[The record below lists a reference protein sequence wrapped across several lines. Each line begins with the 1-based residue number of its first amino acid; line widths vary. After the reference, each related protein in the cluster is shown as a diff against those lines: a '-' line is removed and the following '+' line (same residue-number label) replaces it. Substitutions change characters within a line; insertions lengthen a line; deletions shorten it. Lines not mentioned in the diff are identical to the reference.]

1 MKKSKYLGE
10 NINADPIIREL
21 DRRDFLKR
29 MGGGL
34 LITFSMSDYPA
45 LFGGKFQEDEKPG
58 MNAYLR
64 IGDDERVSLY
74 TGKIEMGQGPITSL
88 GQMLADE
95 LDVNYDSIDM
105 FMGDTD
111 LCPWDEGTYG
121 SLTTRIFGPLL
132 RAAGAEARATLMQMA
147 AEHLS
152 LPVGQLE
159 VRDGIVTAK
168 GDKEK
173 KVTYGT
179 LTRGKEIAK
188 RLEKKPVLKKPSE
201 FRYMGQAMLRIDAG
215 EKVTGKARYAGDI
228 QLPGMRYARILRG
241 PSLFSKLI
249 SVDTSDAESMEGIE
263 VVRDGD
269 LVAVLHELP
278 DMADIAIS
286 RVKAEYD
293 TDDPDVNDQNI
304 FEHLVKHGTNKNV
317 LDEGGDLEVGLK
329 SSSQVFDMEYLDNYV
344 AHAPIENHTATGVME
359 GDVMKIWASTQ
370 TPYPAR
376 TDVAEMLG
384 VPEKKVHI
392 QQIFLGG
399 GFGGKIYNQQIL
411 ELARL
416 VKLTGGKPIQLVW
429 TRREE
434 FHYDRLRPAAVVK
447 IKSGIDD
454 SGKITLWDYDVFF
467 AGGRGAKQY
476 YNIPHHKT
484 VTSSTERGEPDAH
497 MFYTG
502 AWRAPAHN
510 TNTFARES
518 QIEIMAAAAGID
530 PLEFRLRQLTDE
542 KYINVLKMA
551 AEKFGW
557 TPARGP
563 SGRGYGIA
571 CGTDTGTTVGM
582 MAEVEVD
589 KSTGHVQVKRVVV
602 AMDMG
607 LVVNPQGATIQ
618 AEGCVNMG
626 LGYALGEDIRFE
638 GGSMLT
644 RNFDTYDITRFS
656 WIPEIYDVLLVDAQD
671 EPAHGGGEPAII
683 CMGGVVANAIYDATG
698 ARLNQMPMTPER
710 VLDALAR
717 VNT

>member
-10 NINADPIIREL
+10 NINNDPIIRDL

-34 LITFSMSDYPA
+34 LITFSMSDYPV
-45 LFGGKFQEDEKPG
+45 LFGGKLQEDEKPG

-64 IGDDERVSLY
+64 IAEDERVSLY
-74 TGKIEMGQGPITSL
+74 TGKIEQGQGPITSL

-111 LCPWDEGTYG
+111 ICPWDEGTYG

-152 LPVGQLE
+152 LPVDQLD
-159 VRDGIVTAK
+159 VKDGIVTAK

-179 LTRGKEIAK
+179 LTSGKEIIK
-188 RLEKKPVLKKPSE
+188 KLEKKPVLKKSSE
-201 FRYMGQAMLRIDAG
+201 FRYMGQSMLRIDAE
-215 EKVTGKARYAGDI
+215 EKVTGKAKYSGDI

-249 SVDTSDAESMEGIE
+249 SVDTSAAESMEGIE

-286 RVKAEYD
+286 KVKAEFE
-293 TDDPDVNDQNI
+293 TNDPDVNEQSI
-304 FEHLVKHGTNKNV
+304 FAHLVKHGTNKRV
-317 LDEGGDLEVGLK
+317 IDEGGDLALGLQQ
-329 SSSQVFDMEYLDNYV
+329 SSKVFEMEYLDNYV
-344 AHAPIENHTATGVME
+344 AHAPIENHTATAVMD

-384 VPEKKVHI
+384 VPEEKVHI
-392 QQIFLGG
+392 QQIFVGG
-399 GFGGKIYNQQIL
+399 GFGGKIYNQQVL
-411 ELARL
+411 EVARL
-416 VKLTGGKPIQLVW
+416 VKLTGKPIQLAW

-434 FHYDRLRPAAVVK
+434 FLYDYLRPAAVVR
-447 IKSGIDD
+447 IKSGMDD
-454 SGKITLWDYDVFF
+454 SAKIRLWDYDVFF
-467 AGGRGAKQY
+467 AGGRGAIQY
-476 YNIPHHKT
+476 YDVTNHKT

-497 MFYTG
+497 MFHTG

-518 QIEIMAAAAGID
+518 QIEIMAAAAGMD
-530 PLEFRLRQLTDE
+530 PLEFRLLQLKDP

-557 TPARGP
+557 TPAKGP

-571 CGTDTGTTVGM
+571 SGTDTGTTVGM
-582 MAEVEVD
+582 MAEVDVD
-589 KSTGHVQVKRVVV
+589 KTTGHVQVKRVVV

-618 AEGCVNMG
+618 AEGCINMG
-626 LGYALGEDIRFE
+626 LGYALGEDVRFQ
-638 GGSMLT
+638 GGNMLT

-656 WIPEIYDVLLVDAQD
+656 WTPEKIEVYFVDAQD
-671 EPAHGGGEPAII
+671 QPPHGGGEPAII
-683 CMGGVVANAIYDATG
+683 CMGGVVANAIFDATG

-710 VLDALAR
+710 VLEAIAR
-717 VNT
+717 ANT

>member
-1 MKKSKYLGE
+1 
-10 NINADPIIREL
+10 
-21 DRRDFLKR
+21 
-29 MGGGL
+29 
-34 LITFSMSDYPA
+34 
-45 LFGGKFQEDEKPG
+45 
-58 MNAYLR
+58 
-64 IGDDERVSLY
+64 
-74 TGKIEMGQGPITSL
+74 EMGQGPITSL

-95 LDVNYDSIDM
+95 LDVHYDSIDI

-111 LCPWDEGTYG
+111 ICPWDRGTFG
-121 SLTTRIFGPLL
+121 SLTTRRFGPLL
-132 RAAGAEARATLMQMA
+132 RAAGAKARATLLEMA

-152 LPVGQLE
+152 VPVEGLE

-173 KVTYGT
+173 KVSYGT
-179 LTRGKEIAK
+179 LTSGKEIIK
-188 RLEKKPVLKKPSE
+188 KLKKKPVLKNPSE
-201 FRYMGQAMLRIDAG
+201 FRYMGQSMLRIDAE
-215 EKVTGKARYAGDI
+215 EKVTGEAMYAGDI

-241 PSLFSKLI
+241 PSHFSKLI
-249 SVDTSDAESMEGIE
+249 SVDTSAAESMDGIE

-286 RVKAEYD
+286 KVKGEYE

-304 FEHLVKHGTNKNV
+304 FEHLVKHGTRKTV
-317 LDEGGDLEVGLK
+317 QDEGGDLELGLK
-329 SSSQVFDMEYLDNYV
+329 QSSQVFDMEYLDNYV
-344 AHAPIENHTATGVME
+344 AHAPIENHTATAMME

-384 VPEKKVHI
+384 VPEEKVHV
-392 QQIFLGG
+392 QQIFVGG

-411 ELARL
+411 EVARL
-416 VKLTGGKPIQLVW
+416 VKLTGKPIQLAW

-434 FHYDRLRPAAVVK
+434 FHFDRLRPAAVVR
-447 IKSGIDD
+447 IKSGMDD

-476 YNIPHHKT
+476 YNVPNHKT

-518 QIEIMAAAAGID
+518 QIEIMAAAEGID
-530 PLEFRLRQLTDE
+530 PLEFRLRQLTDA

-589 KSTGHVQVKRVVV
+589 KTTGHVQVKRVVV

-607 LVVNPQGATIQ
+607 LV
-618 AEGCVNMG
+618 
-626 LGYALGEDIRFE
+626 
-638 GGSMLT
+638 
-644 RNFDTYDITRFS
+644 
-656 WIPEIYDVLLVDAQD
+656 
-671 EPAHGGGEPAII
+671 
-683 CMGGVVANAIYDATG
+683 
-698 ARLNQMPMTPER
+698 
-710 VLDALAR
+710 
-717 VNT
+717 

>member
-1 MKKSKYLGE
+1 MKKNKYLGE
-10 NINADPIIREL
+10 NINDDPITRDL

-34 LITFSMSDYPA
+34 LITFSMSDYPL
-45 LFGGKFQEDEKPG
+45 LFGGKFLEDEKPG

-64 IGDDERVSLY
+64 IAEDERISLY

-95 LDVNYDSIDM
+95 LDVHYDSIDI

-111 LCPWDEGTYG
+111 LCPWDGGTYG
-121 SLTTRIFGPLL
+121 SLSTRVFGPLL
-132 RAAGAEARATLMQMA
+132 RAAGAEARATLLEMA
-147 AEHLS
+147 AENLS
-152 LPVGQLE
+152 VPVDGLE

-168 GDKEK
+168 GDKKK
-173 KVTYGT
+173 KVSYGT
-179 LTRGKEIAK
+179 LTSGKEIIK
-188 RLEKKPVLKKPSE
+188 KLKKKPVLKNPSE
-201 FRYMGQAMLRIDAG
+201 FRYMGQSMLRIDAE
-215 EKVTGKARYAGDI
+215 EKVTGEARYSGDI
-228 QLPGMRYARILRG
+228 QLPGMRCARILRG
-241 PSLFSKLI
+241 PSHFSKLI
-249 SVDTSDAESMEGIE
+249 SVDTSAAESMDGIE

-286 RVKAEYD
+286 KVNAEYE
-293 TDDPDVNDQNI
+293 TKDPDVNDQSI
-304 FEHLVKHGTNKNV
+304 FEHLVKSGNNKRI
-317 LDEGGDLEVGLK
+317 LDEGGDLEVGLQQ
-329 SSSQVFDMEYLDNYV
+329 SSQVFEMEYLDGYV
-344 AHAPIENHTATGVME
+344 AHAPIENHTATAMME

-370 TPYPAR
+370 TPYPAKEE
-376 TDVAEMLG
+376 VAELLDM
-384 VPEKKVHI
+384 PEEKVHI
-392 QQIFLGG
+392 MQIFVGG
-399 GFGGKIYNQQIL
+399 GFGGKIYNQQVL
-411 ELARL
+411 EVARL
-416 VKLTGGKPIQLVW
+416 VKLTGKPIQLAW

-434 FHYDRLRPAAVVK
+434 FQYDRLRPAAVVR
-447 IKSGIDD
+447 IKSGIND
-454 SGKITLWDYDVFF
+454 SGQITLWDYDVFF

-476 YNIPHHKT
+476 YEVPNHKT
-484 VTSSTERGEPDAH
+484 VTSSTGRGEPDAH

-518 QIEIMAAAAGID
+518 QIEIMAAAAGND
-530 PLEFRLRQLTDE
+530 PLEFRLRQLKDA

-589 KSTGHVQVKRVVV
+589 KTTGHVQVKRVVV

-607 LVVNPQGATIQ
+607 LVVNPQGAIIQ
-618 AEGCVNMG
+618 AEGCINMG
-626 LGYALGEDIRFE
+626 LGYALGEDIRFV
-638 GGSMLT
+638 GGKMLT
-644 RNFDTYDITRFS
+644 RNFDTYDIARFS
-656 WIPEIYDVLLVDAQD
+656 WTPEQIEVLLVDAQD
-671 EPAHGGGEPAII
+671 EPPHGGGEPAII
-683 CMGGVVANAIYDATG
+683 CMGGVLANAIFDATG

-710 VLDALAR
+710 VLEAIQS
-717 VNT
+717 TS

>member
-1 MKKSKYLGE
+1 MKKSKYMGE
-10 NINADPIIREL
+10 NINDDPITRDL

-34 LITFSMSDYPA
+34 LITFSLSDYHA
-45 LFGGKFQEDEKPG
+45 LFGGKMLEDEKPG

-64 IGDDERVSLY
+64 IADDERVSLY

-95 LDVNYDSIDM
+95 LDVHYDSIDIH
-105 FMGDTD
+105 MGDTD

-121 SLTTRIFGPLL
+121 SLTTRVFGPLL

-152 LPVGQLE
+152 LPVDQLE

-168 GDKEK
+168 GDIEK

-179 LTRGKEIAK
+179 LTSGKEIIK
-188 RLEKKPVLKKPSE
+188 KLEKKPVLKKSSE
-201 FRYMGQAMLRIDAG
+201 FRYMGQSMLRIDAE
-215 EKVTGKARYAGDI
+215 EKVTGKAKFSADI

-249 SVDTSDAESMEGIE
+249 SVDISAAESMEGVE

-286 RVKAEYD
+286 KVKGEFE
-293 TDDPDVNDQNI
+293 TDDPDVNDKSI
-304 FEHLVKHGTNKNV
+304 FEHLVKHGTSKRV

-329 SSSQVFDMEYLDNYV
+329 SSSQVFEMEYLDNYV
-344 AHAPIENHTATGVME
+344 AHAPIENHTATAVMD

-384 VPEKKVHI
+384 VAEEKIHI

-411 ELARL
+411 EVARL

-454 SGKITLWDYDVFF
+454 DGRITLWDYDVFF
-467 AGGRGAKQY
+467 AGGRGSKQY
-476 YNIPHHKT
+476 YEVPNHKT

-502 AWRAPAHN
+502 AWRAPGHN

-530 PLEFRLRQLTDE
+530 PLEFRLRQLKDP

-557 TPARGP
+557 TPALGP

-589 KSTGHVQVKRVVV
+589 KTTGHVQVKRVVV

-618 AEGCVNMG
+618 AEGCINMG

-638 GGSMLT
+638 GGRMLT

-656 WIPEIYDVLLVDAQD
+656 WTPEKFDVLLVDAQD

-683 CMGGVVANAIYDATG
+683 CMGGVIANAIFDATG
-698 ARLNQMPMTPER
+698 ARLYQMPMTPER
-710 VLDALAR
+710 LLEAM
-717 VNT
+717 TKI

>member
-1 MKKSKYLGE
+1 MKTNKYLGE
-10 NINADPIIREL
+10 NINDDPITRDL

-34 LITFSMSDYPA
+34 LITFSMNDYPV
-45 LFGGKFQEDEKPG
+45 LFGGKLLEDEKPG

-64 IGDDERVSLY
+64 IAEDERVSLY

-95 LDVNYDSIDM
+95 LDVHYDSIDI

-121 SLTTRIFGPLL
+121 SLTTRVFGPLL
-132 RAAGAEARATLMQMA
+132 RAAGAEARATLLEMA
-147 AEHLS
+147 AEYLS
-152 LPVGQLE
+152 VPVDGLE
-159 VRDGIVTAK
+159 VRDGIATAK
-168 GDKEK
+168 DDKEK
-173 KVTYGT
+173 KVSYGT
-179 LTRGKEIAK
+179 LTSGKEIIK
-188 RLEKKPVLKKPSE
+188 KLEKKPVLKKPSE
-201 FRYMGQAMLRIDAG
+201 FRYMGQSMLRIDAE
-215 EKVTGKARYAGDI
+215 EKVTGEALYAGDI

-241 PSLFSKLI
+241 PSHFSKLI
-249 SVDTSDAESMEGIE
+249 NVDTSAAESMDGIE

-286 RVKAEYD
+286 KVKGEYE
-293 TDDPDVNDQNI
+293 TKDPDVNDQSI
-304 FEHLVKHGTNKNV
+304 FEHLVKYGTGKRV
-317 LDEGGDLEVGLK
+317 VDEGGDLDLGLK
-329 SSSQVFDMEYLDNYV
+329 NSSQVFEMEYLDGYV
-344 AHAPIENHTATGVME
+344 AHAPIENHTATAMME

-384 VPEKKVHI
+384 VPEEKVHI
-392 QQIFLGG
+392 MQIFLGG

-411 ELARL
+411 EVARL
-416 VKLTGGKPIQLVW
+416 VKLTGKPIQLEW

-434 FHYDRLRPAAVVK
+434 FAYDRLRPAAVVK
-447 IKSGIDD
+447 IKSGINDK
-454 SGKITLWDYDVFF
+454 GQITLWDYDVFF
-467 AGGRGAKQY
+467 AGSRGSKQY
-476 YNIPHHKT
+476 YEVPDHKT
-484 VTSSTERGEPDAH
+484 VSSSTERGEPDAH

-502 AWRAPAHN
+502 AWRAPGHN

-518 QIEIMAAAAGID
+518 QIEIMAVAAGID
-530 PLEFRLRQLTDE
+530 PLEFRLRQLKDA

-582 MAEVEVD
+582 MAEVDVD
-589 KSTGHVQVKRVVV
+589 KTTGHVQVKRVVV

-618 AEGCVNMG
+618 AEGCINMG
-626 LGYALGEDIRFE
+626 LGYALGEDIKFE
-638 GGSMLT
+638 GGKMLT
-644 RNFDTYDITRFS
+644 RNFDSYDIARFS
-656 WIPEIYDVLLVDAQD
+656 WTPEKIEVLLVDAQD
-671 EPAHGGGEPAII
+671 EPPHGGGEPAII
-683 CMGGVVANAIYDATG
+683 CMGGVVANAIFDATG
-698 ARLNQMPMTPER
+698 ARLYQMPMTPER
-710 VLDALAR
+710 VLEAIQA
-717 VNT
+717 TS

>member
-1 MKKSKYLGE
+1 MKKDKYIGE
-10 NINADPIIREL
+10 NINADPITRDL

-34 LITFSMSDYPA
+34 LITFSMSDYPL
-45 LFGGKFQEDEKPG
+45 LFGGKFQEDDKPG

-64 IGDDERVSLY
+64 IGDDDRVSLY

-95 LDVNYDSIDM
+95 LDVHYDSIDI

-121 SLTTRIFGPLL
+121 SLTIRVFGPLL
-132 RAAGAEARATLMQMA
+132 RAAGAEARATLLEMA

-152 LPVGQLE
+152 VPVEGLE
-159 VRDGIVTAK
+159 VWDGLVTVKA
-168 GDKEK
+168 DKNK
-173 KVTYGT
+173 KVSYAT
-179 LTRGKEIAK
+179 LTSGKEIIK
-188 RLEKKPVLKKPSE
+188 KLEKKPDLKKSSA
-201 FRYMGQAMLRIDAG
+201 FRFMGQSKLRVDSE
-215 EKVTGKARYAGDI
+215 EKVNGKARYSADI

-241 PSLFSKLI
+241 PSLFSKMTG
-249 SVDTSDAESMEGIE
+249 VDTSDAESMEGVE

-278 DMADIAIS
+278 DMADVAINK
-286 RVKAEYD
+286 VKAEWE
-293 TDDPDVNDQNI
+293 TNDPDVNDKSI
-304 FEHLVKHGTNKNV
+304 FEHLVKHGTGKRIV
-317 LDEGGDLEVGLK
+317 DEGGDLELGLK
-329 SSSQVFDMEYLDNYV
+329 QSSQVFDIEYLDNYV
-344 AHAPIENHTATGVME
+344 AHAPIENHTATAMME

-384 VPEKKVHI
+384 VPEDKVHLM
-392 QQIFLGG
+392 QIFLGG

-411 ELARL
+411 EVARL
-416 VKLTGGKPIQLVW
+416 VKLTGKPIQLAW

-447 IKSGIDD
+447 IKSGIND
-454 SGKITLWDYDVFF
+454 SGQITLWDYDVFY
-467 AGGRGAKQY
+467 AGSRGSKQFY
-476 YNIPHHKT
+476 EVPNHKT
-484 VTSSTERGEPDAH
+484 VSSDNEKGEPDAH

-502 AWRAPAHN
+502 AWRAPGHN

-518 QIEIMAAAAGID
+518 QIEMMAAAAGID
-530 PLEFRLRQLTDE
+530 PLEFRLRQLKDV

-551 AEKFGW
+551 ADKFGW

-582 MAEVEVD
+582 MAEVDVD
-589 KSTGHVQVKRVVV
+589 KTTGHVQVKRVVV

-607 LVVNPQGATIQ
+607 MVVNPQGAIIQ
-618 AEGCVNMG
+618 AEGCINMG

-638 GGSMLT
+638 GGKMLT
-644 RNFDTYDITRFS
+644 RNFDTYDICRFS
-656 WIPEIYDVLLVDAQD
+656 WTPEEFEVLLVDAQD
-671 EPAHGGGEPAII
+671 EPSHGGGEPAII
-683 CMGGVVANAIYDATG
+683 CMGGVVANAIFDACG
-698 ARLNQMPMTPER
+698 ARLVQMPMTPER
-710 VLDALAR
+710 VLEAIAKAK
-717 VNT
+717 T

>member
-1 MKKSKYLGE
+1 MKKDKYIGE
-10 NINADPIIREL
+10 NIHADPITHDL

-34 LITFSMSDYPA
+34 LITFSMSDYNL
-45 LFGGKFQEDEKPG
+45 LFGGKFQEDDKPG

-95 LDVNYDSIDM
+95 LDVNYDSIDI

-121 SLTTRIFGPLL
+121 SLTTRTFGPLL
-132 RAAGAEARATLMQMA
+132 RAAGAEARATLLEMA
-147 AEHLS
+147 AENLS
-152 LPVGQLE
+152 VPVGGLE
-159 VRDGIVTAK
+159 VRDGIVTVKA
-168 GDKEK
+168 DKKK

-179 LTRGKEIAK
+179 LTSGKEIVK
-188 RLEKKPVLKKPSE
+188 RLEKKPVLKKSSE
-201 FRYMGQAMLRIDAG
+201 FRYMGQSKLRIDSREKLTG
-215 EKVTGKARYAGDI
+215 EARYAADI

-249 SVDTSDAESMEGIE
+249 SVDTSAAETMEGVE

-286 RVKAEYD
+286 KVKAEWE
-293 TDDPDVNDQNI
+293 TKDPDVNDQSI
-304 FEHLVKHGTNKNV
+304 FQHLVKHGTRKRV
-317 LDEGGDLEVGLK
+317 QDEGGDLEIGLK
-329 SSSQVFDMEYLDNYV
+329 NSSQVFEMEYLDNYV
-344 AHAPIENHTATGVME
+344 AHAPIENHTATAMME

-384 VPEKKVHI
+384 VPEEKVHI
-392 QQIFLGG
+392 QQIFVGG
-399 GFGGKIYNQQIL
+399 GFGGKIYNQQVL
-411 ELARL
+411 EVARL
-416 VKLTGGKPIQLVW
+416 VKLTGKPIQLAW

-447 IKSGIDD
+447 IKSGIND
-454 SGKITLWDYDVFF
+454 SGQITLWDYDVFF
-467 AGGRGAKQY
+467 AGSRGSKQFY
-476 YNIPHHKT
+476 EIPNHKT
-484 VTSSTERGEPDAH
+484 VSSDTERGEPDAH

-502 AWRAPAHN
+502 AWRAPGHN

-518 QIEIMAAAAGID
+518 QIELMAAAAGID
-530 PLEFRLRQLTDE
+530 PLEFRLRPLKDA

-557 TPARGP
+557 TPAKGP

-582 MAEVEVD
+582 MAEVKVD
-589 KSTGHVQVKRVVV
+589 KTTGHVQVIRVVV

-607 LVVNPQGATIQ
+607 LVVNPQGAIIQ

-626 LGYALGEDIRFE
+626 LGYALGEDIKFE
-638 GGSMLT
+638 GGKMLT
-644 RNFDTYDITRFS
+644 RNFDTYDICRFS
-656 WIPEIYDVLLVDAQD
+656 WTPENIEVLLVDAQD

-683 CMGGVVANAIYDATG
+683 CMGGVVANAIFDATG
-698 ARLNQMPMTPER
+698 ARLYQMPMTPER
-710 VLDALAR
+710 VLEAMAKA
-717 VNT
+717 

>member
-1 MKKSKYLGE
+1 MKMNKYQGE
-10 NINADPIIREL
+10 NINDDPITRDL

-34 LITFSMSDYPA
+34 LITFSMSDYPV
-45 LFGGKFQEDEKPG
+45 LFGGKLLEDEKPG

-64 IGDDERVSLY
+64 IAEDGRVSLY

-95 LDVNYDSIDM
+95 LDVHYDSIDI

-121 SLTTRIFGPLL
+121 SLTTRVFGPLL
-132 RAAGAEARATLMQMA
+132 RAAGAEARATLLEMA
-147 AEHLS
+147 AENLS
-152 LPVGQLE
+152 VPVGGLE
-159 VRDGIVTAK
+159 VRDGVVTAK
-168 GDKEK
+168 DDREK
-173 KVTYGT
+173 KVSYGT
-179 LTRGKEIAK
+179 LTSGKEIIK
-188 RLEKKPVLKKPSE
+188 KLEKKPVLKKPSE
-201 FRYMGQAMLRIDAG
+201 FRYMGQSMLRIDAG
-215 EKVTGKARYAGDI
+215 EKVTGKAMYTGDI

-241 PSLFSKLI
+241 PSHFSKLI
-249 SVDTSDAESMEGIE
+249 SVDTSAAESMEGIE

-278 DMADIAIS
+278 DMADIAIYK
-286 RVKAEYD
+286 VKAEYE
-293 TDDPDVNDQNI
+293 TKDPDVNDQSI
-304 FEHLVKHGTNKNV
+304 FEHLVKYGTGKRV
-317 LDEGGDLEVGLK
+317 IDEGGDLELGLK
-329 SSSQVFDMEYLDNYV
+329 NSSQVFEKEYLDGYV
-344 AHAPIENHTATGVME
+344 AHAPIENHTATAMME

-384 VPEKKVHI
+384 VPEEKVHI
-392 QQIFLGG
+392 MQIFLGG

-411 ELARL
+411 EVAKL
-416 VKLTGGKPIQLVW
+416 VKLTGMPIQLAW

-434 FHYDRLRPAAVVK
+434 FSYDRLRPAAVVK
-447 IKSGIDD
+447 IKSGINDK
-454 SGKITLWDYDVFF
+454 GQITLWDYDVFF
-467 AGGRGAKQY
+467 AGSRGSKQY
-476 YNIPHHKT
+476 YEVPNHKT
-484 VTSSTERGEPDAH
+484 VSSSTERGEPDAH

-502 AWRAPAHN
+502 AWRAPGHN

-530 PLEFRLRQLTDE
+530 PLEFRLRQLKDAR
-542 KYINVLKMA
+542 YINVLKMA

-557 TPARGP
+557 TPAKGP

-589 KSTGHVQVKRVVV
+589 KTTGHVQVKRVVV

-618 AEGCVNMG
+618 AEGCIIMG
-626 LGYALGEDIRFE
+626 LGYALGEDIKFE
-638 GGSMLT
+638 GGKMLT
-644 RNFDTYDITRFS
+644 TNFDTYDISRFS
-656 WIPEIYDVLLVDAQD
+656 WTPEKIEVLLVDAQD
-671 EPAHGGGEPAII
+671 EPPHGGGEPAII
-683 CMGGVVANAIYDATG
+683 CMGGVVANAIFDATG
-698 ARLNQMPMTPER
+698 ARLYQMPMTPER
-710 VLDALAR
+710 VLEAMAK
-717 VNT
+717 T

>member
-1 MKKSKYLGE
+1 MKKDKYIGE
-10 NINADPIIREL
+10 NINADPITRDL

-34 LITFSMSDYPA
+34 LITFSMSDYPL
-45 LFGGKFQEDEKPG
+45 LFGGKFQEDDKPG

-74 TGKIEMGQGPITSL
+74 TGKIEQGQGPITSL

-95 LDVNYDSIDM
+95 LDVHYDSIDI

-111 LCPWDEGTYG
+111 LCPWDGGTYG
-121 SLTTRIFGPLL
+121 SLTTRVFGPLL
-132 RAAGAEARATLMQMA
+132 RAAGAEARATLLEMA

-152 LPVGQLE
+152 VPVGGLE
-159 VRDGIVTAK
+159 VRDGLVTVKA
-168 GDKEK
+168 DKNK
-173 KVTYGT
+173 KVSYGT
-179 LTRGKEIAK
+179 LTSGKEIIK
-188 RLEKKPVLKKPSE
+188 KLEKKPVLKKSSE
-201 FRYMGQAMLRIDAG
+201 FRFMGQSKLRVDSE
-215 EKVTGKARYAGDI
+215 EKVTGKARYAGDV

-249 SVDTSDAESMEGIE
+249 SVDTSAAESMEGVE
-263 VVRDGD
+263 VVREGD
-269 LVAVLHELP
+269 LVAVLHALP

-286 RVKAEYD
+286 EVKAEWE
-293 TDDPDVNDQNI
+293 TNDPDVNDKSI
-304 FEHLVKHGTNKNV
+304 FEHLVKHGTSKRV
-317 LDEGGDLEVGLK
+317 QDEGGDLELGLK
-329 SSSQVFDMEYLDNYV
+329 QSSQVFDMEYLDNYV
-344 AHAPIENHTATGVME
+344 AHAPIENHTATAMME

-376 TDVAEMLG
+376 TDVAKMLD
-384 VPEKKVHI
+384 VPEEKVHI
-392 QQIFLGG
+392 QQIFVGG

-411 ELARL
+411 EVAML
-416 VKLTGGKPIQLVW
+416 VKLTGTPIQLAW

-434 FHYDRLRPAAVVK
+434 FHFDRMRPAAVVK

-454 SGKITLWDYDVFF
+454 SGKIMLWDYDVFF

-476 YNIPHHKT
+476 YNVPNHKT

-530 PLEFRLRQLTDE
+530 PLEFRLNQLTDA

-557 TPARGP
+557 TPAKGP

-571 CGTDTGTTVGM
+571 CGMDTGTVVGM

-589 KSTGHVQVKRVVV
+589 KTTGHVQVKRVVV

-607 LVVNPQGATIQ
+607 LVVNPQGAIIQ
-618 AEGCVNMG
+618 AEGCINMG

-638 GGSMLT
+638 GGKMLT
-644 RNFDTYDITRFS
+644 RNFDTYDICRFS
-656 WIPEIYDVLLVDAQD
+656 WTPEEFEVLLVDAQD
-671 EPAHGGGEPAII
+671 EPPHGGGEPAII
-683 CMGGVVANAIYDATG
+683 CMGGVVANAIFDATG
-698 ARLNQMPMTPER
+698 ARMNQMPMTPER
-710 VLDALAR
+710 VLEAIAR
-717 VNT
+717 ANT